1 MRVVKIEEKADSQSL
16 SALLLKAN
24 LSTIQSEKALA
35 ALQALNPHVDITKVP
50 AGTVLLVPDTP
61 SFKVSASDPALGN
74 ALGEFQQVVLTALD
88 ETAAN
93 LKASTAARAAERADI
108 MAVLKGAPLKR
119 IIESDSALK
128 QQVADATKA
137 LQEEEQAD
145 QAEETLARASKAA
158 LAKIAELRKRVG

>member
-61 SFKVSASDPALGN
+61 SFKVSASGALF
-74 ALGEFQQVVLTALD
+74 LGRTDV
-88 ETAAN
+88 
-93 LKASTAARAAERADI
+93 
-108 MAVLKGAPLKR
+108 
-119 IIESDSALK
+119 
-128 QQVADATKA
+128 
-137 LQEEEQAD
+137 
-145 QAEETLARASKAA
+145 
-158 LAKIAELRKRVG
+158 